1 MIKAHADQRINQL
14 NQAGGFNYLNG
25 IKILDWQEG
34 LASLQVDLTHDHL
47 NPLGLVH
54 GGLCASML
62 DVALAMSGSYRPAP
76 EGLYPGLTLS
86 LTTQYI
92 APLQVED
99 GFALAK
105 AQRTGGGKSVFFAEG
120 EVLAPDGRLI
130 ASASGVFKPGRLSKG
145 EVIRAR
151 LGRIRKSDTGL
162 SFASG
167 KDL

>member
-1 MIKAHADQRINQL
+1 MVHADQRIDQL
-14 NQAGGFNYLNG
+14 NKAGGFTQYHA
-25 IKILDWQEG
+25 IMILDWQDG

-54 GGLCASML
+54 GGLYASML

-92 APLQVED
+92 APLQLED

-105 AQRTGGGKSVFFAEG
+105 ARRTGGGKSVFFAEG
-120 EVLAPDGRLI
+120 EVLSPNGRVI
-130 ASASGVFKPGRLSKG
+130 ASASGVFKPGRPLEG
-145 EVIRAR
+145 
-151 LGRIRKSDTGL
+151 
-162 SFASG
+162 
-167 KDL
+167 

>member
-1 MIKAHADQRINQL
+1 MRMVHADKRINQL
-14 NQAGGFNYLNG
+14 NKAGGFNHCNG
-25 IKILDWQEG
+25 IVIIDWQES

-54 GGLCASML
+54 GGLYASML

-92 APLQVED
+92 APLQLED

-105 AQRTGGGKSVFFAEG
+105 ARRTGGGKSVFFAEG
-120 EVLAPDGRLI
+120 EVLSPNGRVI
-130 ASASGVFKPGRLSKG
+130 ASASGVFKPGRPLEG
-145 EVIRAR
+145 
-151 LGRIRKSDTGL
+151 
-162 SFASG
+162 
-167 KDL
+167 